1 MAVSQPVGQ
10 NGRLMT
16 QFSSHHRV
24 NNGLLQPLERPAL
37 GWLARHMPE
46 RVGPNLLTAVGF
58 AGSCLAAVGY
68 LLARWEPAFL
78 WLASAGLA
86 INWFG
91 DSLDGTLARF
101 RKIERHRY
109 GFFLDQNID
118 AFEQLLVAIG
128 IGLSGY
134 VRPELTMLT
143 LAIYFM
149 MSIMGL
155 CRALVLNI
163 FSMAYIGVGLT
174 ELRAAFV
181 ILNALMFF
189 FPPEGLSLT
198 SFQLNYAELLALIWI
213 AIMLFAFVTQMKRD
227 LRVLAREEE
236 LSS

>member
-1 MAVSQPVGQ
+1 M
-10 NGRLMT
+10 M
-16 QFSSHHRV
+16 QFSSHLRV
-24 NNGLLQPLERPAL
+24 NNGMLQPLERPAL
-37 GWLARHMPE
+37 QWLASHMPE
-46 RVGPNLLTAVGF
+46 RVRPDLLTAIGF

-134 VRPELTMLT
+134 IRPDLAMLT
-143 LAIYFM
+143 LAVYFM
-149 MSIMGL
+149 MSILGL
-155 CRALVLNI
+155 SRALVLNI
-163 FSMAYIGVGLT
+163 FSMTYIGVGLT
-174 ELRAAFV
+174 ELRVAFV
-181 ILNALMFF
+181 ILNAFMFF
-189 FPPEGLSLT
+189 FPPHGFSLVNLR
-198 SFQLNYAELLALIWI
+198 LNYAELVALIWI
-213 AIMLFAFVTQMKRD
+213 AIMLFGFVTEMKRD
-227 LRVLAREEE
+227 LRTLAREET